1 MAEITYPPAVT
12 ASSGVRA
19 WLTRRRLQE
28 TLYGLLLLAPSAAL
42 FTVFTFY
49 PLARSF
55 YLGLFRSD
63 PFGLS
68 KTYVGL
74 QQYVDVLRSPDFLGS
89 LGITLLFALYTVPTG
104 LAFGLALALLGHQR
118 LRGIAIYRMVFS
130 STIASSVTVAS
141 VMWLSLLHP
150 TIGILNYALREAG
163 ARPIVWLND
172 PTWALFAVSLA
183 TVWLNLGFTFIV
195 ITAGLQAIPE
205 ELYESAAI
213 DGAGPLGCF
222 WYITLPLLSPTLLFA
237 GVVLTIFAFESFG
250 QIDILTEGGPLGRTN
265 VIVYSIY
272 TEAFKRYNEGVAA
285 ARAVI
290 LFLII
295 LGLTLLQFRFLERR
309 TFYGYAGD

>member
-1 MAEITYPPAVT
+1 MAEIAHTPVVSAP
-12 ASSGVRA
+12 SGLRA
-19 WLTRRRLQE
+19 WLSRGRLQE
-28 TLYGLLLLAPSAAL
+28 ALYGLLLLAPSAAL

-49 PLARSF
+49 PLVRSF

-63 PFGLS
+63 PFGLA

-74 QQYVDVLRSPDFLGS
+74 QQYVDVLRSLDFLGS
-89 LGITLLFALYTVPTG
+89 LGVTLLFALYTVPTG
-104 LAFGLALALLGHQR
+104 LALGLALALLGHQR
-118 LRGIAIYRMVFS
+118 LRGIAIYRTIFS

-141 VMWLSLLHP
+141 VMWLTLLHP
-150 TIGILNYALREAG
+150 TIGILNYGLREAG
-163 ARPIVWLND
+163 ARPIVWLSD

-205 ELYESAAI
+205 ELYESATI

-222 WYITLPLLSPTLLFA
+222 RHITLPLLSPTLLFA

-265 VIVYSIY
+265 VVVYSIY
-272 TEAFKRYNEGVAA
+272 TEAFKHYNEGVAA